1 MSMYQYKAEQF
12 LPIDVE
18 EAWMFFSSAKNLA
31 TITPDKLDFK
41 ILTQLNNEEIFEGM
55 KIDYIV
61 KPLLKIPVHWQT
73 EIIKVSR
80 GVSFT
85 DTQLKGPYKIWE
97 HTHIFK
103 AVAGGVLMNDV
114 INYQLPFGVIG
125 DIAHALFV
133 KKKIENIFIYR
144 KKILE
149 KIFLKNEY
157 VLN

>member
-1 MSMYQYKAEQF
+1 MSIYQYKAEQF

-18 EAWMFFSSAKNLA
+18 EAWNFFSSAKNLA
-31 TITPDKLDFK
+31 TITPKELDFK
-41 ILTQLNNEEIFEGM
+41 ILTQLDNAEIYEGM

-73 EIIKVSR
+73 EIVKVRR

-85 DTQLKGPYKIWE
+85 DTQLKGPYKVWE

-103 AVAGGVLMNDV
+103 AENGGVLMNDI
-114 INYQLPFGVIG
+114 INYELPFGFIG
-125 DIAHALFV
+125 NIAHALFV
-133 KKKIENIFIYR
+133 RKKIENIFAYR
-144 KKILE
+144 KNILE
-149 KIFLKNEY
+149 KIFIKNEP